1 MVRIKNSN
9 YEPYELNEVLRS
21 QHDIGGSEEGSED
34 MTSWC
39 RSIPYFIRFCS
50 LLSKNIPFTFKIL
63 DSSYILLTLLYKNH
77 KFKQK

>member
-50 LLSKNIPFTFKIL
+50 LLSKNIPLPLKSLIHPTF
-63 DSSYILLTLLYKNH
+63 Y
-77 KFKQK
+77 

>member
-9 YEPYELNEVLRS
+9 YEPYKLNEVLRS
-21 QHDIGGSEEGSED
+21 QNDIGCSEEGSED

-50 LLSKNIPFTFKIL
+50 LVSKNVP
-63 DSSYILLTLLYKNH
+63 
-77 KFKQK
+77 